1 MKIACKLIREGGT
14 KVEFGSK
21 VYHFKPDP
29 EFGGKHVADVS
40 DKEHVGRLL
49 SISEAYE
56 MADNDAPAPL
66 QPPVE
71 PPKNQKPEQPEQPKQ
86 TEQPEQNG
94 DADEGDTSQP
104 DGFDDMDRAAL
115 VDIYTDRFGSPPPA
129 RIGKQGLIASLREK
143 AAA

>member
-21 VYHFKPDP
+21 VYHFQPDP
-29 EFGGKHVADVS
+29 AFGGKHVADVS

-56 MADNDAPAPL
+56 MAENDAPAPTPR

-71 PPKNQKPEQPEQPKQ
+71 PPKNQKPEQPEQD
-86 TEQPEQNG
+86 EQDDSG
-94 DADEGDTSQP
+94 DEGDESQP